1 MAQSAQIQKLNP
13 WHVRFADW
21 LICNPDKK
29 LSDASKHFGRSVPWL
44 STVLN
49 SDAFQDYFQE
59 LSRSHSEAIALS
71 VREKT
76 LGLADQAISKLQEIV
91 ETKGDDLPPAALVS
105 IADMAL
111 KRTGHGEAVKQPQVS
126 LQLNLVD
133 SGVLKAARERMRSLT
148 IEAQP
153 LLEAASSAR
162 GVGAEDAAGASN
174 GEVL

>member
-1 MAQSAQIQKLNP
+1 MAQSAQIKSLNP

-21 LICNPDKK
+21 LILNPDKN
-29 LSDASKHFGRSVPWL
+29 LSDAAREFKRTVPWL

-59 LSRSHSEAIALS
+59 LSRSHSEAILHN

-76 LGLADQAISKLQEIV
+76 LGLADQAITKLQERV
-91 ETKGDDLPPAALVS
+91 ALEGDQLPVAGLVT

-111 KRTGHGEAVKQPQVS
+111 KRTGHGEANKAPASVNLQV
-126 LQLNLVD
+126 NVVD

-148 IEAQP
+148 LDAQP
-153 LLEAASSAR
+153 
-162 GVGAEDAAGASN
+162 
-174 GEVL
+174 

>member
-29 LSDASKHFGRSVPWL
+29 LSDAAQHFKRSVPWL

-59 LSRSHSEAIALS
+59 LSRSHSEAVVLS

-76 LGLADQAISKLQEIV
+76 LGLADQTISKLQERI
-91 ETKGDDLPPAALVS
+91 ELEGDSLPVAALVTV
-105 IADMAL
+105 ADMAL
-111 KRTGHGEAVKQPQVS
+111 KRTGHGEANKIQPS
-126 LQLNLVD
+126 LNLQVNVVD
-133 SGVLKAARERMRSLT
+133 SGVLRAARERMRSLT

-153 LLEAASSAR
+153 LIEASSSAL
-162 GVGAEDAAGASN
+162 GVGAEVVSEGD
-174 GEVL
+174 L